1 MEGEVAKVIQKD
13 VAVVG
18 HCLHSTDV
26 LILIAVMIGLRLE
39 VIGRC
44 FSKYNE

>member
-1 MEGEVAKVIQKD
+1 MIQKD

-18 HCLHSTDV
+18 HCLHNTDV
-26 LILIAVMIGLRLE
+26 LILVAVMIGLRLE
-39 VIGRC
+39 IVGRH